1 MLISVGLQRPHNSW
15 RLIRIWEVSVF
26 AGCFHLRSN
35 KARLSCLIKTMWK
48 QMVLCTVE
56 LQRNEFGG
64 TEASV
69 SSHSWLPI
77 AKTEATFPLGMPTL
91 ADLTPHFSGTSG
103 PLPVA
108 KGWCIRWRD
117 TGKPLFLQ
125 ASTCSSN
132 KGSQGLAHE
141 IPGVQ
146 GGGWKASCRH

>member
-26 AGCFHLRSN
+26 AGCFHLCSN

-77 AKTEATFPLGMPTL
+77 AKTEATFPLACPLLQTS
-91 ADLTPHFSGTSG
+91 PHISVVHLGHSLLQRAG
-103 PLPVA
+103 A
-108 KGWCIRWRD
+108 SDREIRAS
-117 TGKPLFLQ
+117 PLFLQ